1 VGAMM
6 ADYDN
11 AYTAFMPCRI
21 ALVQDDDGTLWLQMM
36 DLDMMIYGG
45 KPLPPDLREG
55 ALWVSATLNDILEG
69 AAKGEF

>member
-1 VGAMM
+1 
-6 ADYDN
+6 
-11 AYTAFMPCRI
+11 
-21 ALVQDDDGTLWLQMM
+21 M

-69 AAKGEF
+69 AARGDF